1 MELYV
6 HGVVSLS
13 IEKAVMFIRSSWLD
27 RIKVQEIKL
36 SHFSFRCYG
45 LGMKKSKNE
54 RDVFK

>member
-45 LGMKKSKNE
+45 AWNE
-54 RDVFK
+54 KI